1 MRNIYSALSHRTL
14 SFLYRDEQERIND
27 MKVLFGGDNRI
38 SLPNDTRMIGTF
50 IEGMD
55 ELIPNANGNLQYVRF
70 KYEGQQSLKFY
81 TLKHLYADDVKIV
94 TVTPNVYWMTE
105 GTEKTDIQIGDVVR
119 FNTYDKGWK
128 VTDITDTVEDAYS
141 IEFAN
146 GSRSIIVE
154 GFELLIKNEV

>member
-1 MRNIYSALSHRTL
+1 
-14 SFLYRDEQERIND
+14 

-70 KYEGQQSLKFY
+70 KYEGQQPLRVY
-81 TLKHLYADDVKIV
+81 TLKHLYAEDTRIV
-94 TVTPNVYWMTE
+94 TITPNVSWMTE
-105 GTEKTDIQIGDVVR
+105 NAEKTDIQVNDVIR

-128 VTDITDTVEDAYS
+128 VIDITDTVEDAYS
-141 IEFAN
+141 IEFATE
-146 GSRSIIVE
+146 SRSAIVE
-154 GFELLIKNEV
+154 GFELLIKNEVD

>member
-1 MRNIYSALSHRTL
+1 
-14 SFLYRDEQERIND
+14 

-70 KYEGQQSLKFY
+70 KYEGQQSLKVY
-81 TLKHLYADDVKIV
+81 TLKHLYAEDTRIV
-94 TVTPNVYWMTE
+94 TITPNVSWMTE
-105 GTEKTDIQIGDVVR
+105 NAEKTDIQVNDVIR

-128 VTDITDTVEDAYS
+128 VIDITDTVEDAYS
-141 IEFAN
+141 IEFATE
-146 GSRSIIVE
+146 SRSAIVE
-154 GFELLIKNEV
+154 GFELLIKNEVD

>member
-1 MRNIYSALSHRTL
+1 
-14 SFLYRDEQERIND
+14 

-70 KYEGQQSLKFY
+70 KYEGQQSLKVY
-81 TLKHLYADDVKIV
+81 MLKHLYADDVKIV

-105 GTEKTDIQIGDVVR
+105 GTEKTDI
-119 FNTYDKGWK
+119 TE
-128 VTDITDTVEDAYS
+128 TVEDAYS

-146 GSRSIIVE
+146 GSRSVIVE

>member
-1 MRNIYSALSHRTL
+1 
-14 SFLYRDEQERIND
+14 

-70 KYEGQQSLKFY
+70 KYEGQQPLKVY
-81 TLKHLYADDVKIV
+81 TLKHLYVDDVKIV
-94 TVTPNVYWMTE
+94 TVTPNIYWMTE
-105 GTEKTDIQIGDVVR
+105 GTEKNDIQIGDVVR

-146 GSRSIIVE
+146 GSRSVIVE